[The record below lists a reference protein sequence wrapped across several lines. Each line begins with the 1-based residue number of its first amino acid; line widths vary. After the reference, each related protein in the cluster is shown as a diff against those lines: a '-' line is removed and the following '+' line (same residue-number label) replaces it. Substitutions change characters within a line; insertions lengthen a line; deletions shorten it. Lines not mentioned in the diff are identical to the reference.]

1 MKGELD
7 RTRRELTKLK
17 KGMVAS
23 AAAAAAESAAAAEPE
38 PEPAIAAAAA
48 EPEPAIAAAAAEPE
62 PAIVAAA
69 AAESEPAAPAAPGV
83 GDGPHHPVP
92 GSPEEVETLHRLV
105 AELTATRQRLGRL
118 YFSQIEENR
127 RRGKRLHQVLE
138 SIGQINSELD
148 LDTLLPRIAGI
159 VSASLGFRIVLI
171 HILDPGSDR
180 LHASAF
186 AGIDDADRAQLERA
200 DATVEEFGVLLR
212 EEFRVS
218 RSYFISHQHEL
229 SRQLPKGYRPN
240 LGPREEWEWHEDDV
254 LLVPLQNRNG
264 DLVGYFSVDDP
275 VDRLVPSTETIELL
289 EIFGYHAVVAIE
301 NARLYRERDVQA
313 RQLRESGQRAQELH
327 ALRSNFVSI
336 VSHELRTP
344 LTAIRAFLD
353 TMLAV
358 PEGQLEQGR
367 LHHFLGIMNEE
378 AQRLA
383 RLIESVLDINRFDSG
398 DLRSERRSV
407 DVVEIV
413 GDTVRLLFPAAETG
427 QVSLK
432 LVDDCADTCA
442 EADPDQMRQ
451 LALHLV
457 GNAVKFTPPGGAV
470 TVFLSGS
477 AEEIALR
484 VEDTGIG
491 IPEAALEKVFE
502 RFYQVDSSLAR
513 RFGGAG
519 LGLAVCKSIVEW
531 HGGRITAESA
541 PGRGSCFT
549 VVLPR
554 RSGPRVALQ
563 SDPSAPQAS
572 EGLLRLVIEMVAEV
586 MDARVVSLLAPG
598 PDGDFTVRAA
608 VGLDARVMRETRIRP
623 GAGVVGWVAENR
635 RPLCVSNAQES
646 SEIAGSD
653 HGHYRTRT
661 FLSVP
666 VEGDEGLLGV
676 LNVTDPAS
684 GRPFDAQD
692 CELLLHL
699 VERVGTA
706 WAALRRADGGQPDRE
721 GTARALRQMLCHS
734 GRGCSGAAA
743 GARLARVLAQELGL
757 GEAEVANITFAA
769 SMHDIGMTGLPGSL
783 RECASPFSAD
793 ERVLME
799 RHVELGADLLK
810 SLEVV
815 GAVREIV
822 RSHHEWWDGTG
833 YPRGLRADEIP
844 IGARILAV
852 VDAWESMTAG
862 RPHRPARR
870 EDDARIE
877 LGRLAGRQFEPRVV
891 EAFERVLDAARPQ
904 PAPGGS
910 NAKDDAN
917 AIARR

>member
-1 MKGELD
+1 MSRSSARQGPSQSELHMKGELD

-17 KGMVAS
+17 KGMVAT
-23 AAAAAAESAAAAEPE
+23 AAAAAAETEAANLAAPAAGTEGADLAAAA
-38 PEPAIAAAAA
+38 
-48 EPEPAIAAAAAEPE
+48 
-62 PAIVAAA
+62 V
-69 AAESEPAAPAAPGV
+69 ESEPAVAGAGTGPQTPA
-83 GDGPHHPVP
+83 P
-92 GSPEEVETLHRLV
+92 GSPEEVETLRRLV
-105 AELTATRQRLGRL
+105 TELTATRQRLGRL
-118 YFSQIEENR
+118 YFNQIEETR
-127 RRGKRLHQVLE
+127 QRGKRLHQVLE

-171 HILDPGSDR
+171 HILDPDSGR
-180 LHASAF
+180 LEASAF
-186 AGIDDADRAQLERA
+186 AGVDDAGRALLERA
-200 DATVEEFGVLLR
+200 VVTVEGFGDLLR

-218 RSYFISHQHEL
+218 RSYFIAGQHEL
-229 SRQLPKGYRPN
+229 RGQLPKGYRPN

-254 LLVPLQNRNG
+254 LLVPLQNRTG
-264 DLVGYFSVDDP
+264 ELVGYFSVDDP

-289 EIFGYHAVVAIE
+289 EIFGYHAVVALE
-301 NARLYRERDVQA
+301 NARLYRERDTQA
-313 RQLRESGQRAQELH
+313 RQLRESGQRDQELH
-327 ALRSNFVSI
+327 ALRTNFVSA

-353 TMLAV
+353 TMLAA
-358 PEGQLEQGR
+358 PEGQLEPGR
-367 LHHFLGIMNEE
+367 LRHFLGVMNEE

-383 RLIESVLDINRFDSG
+383 RLIESVLDINHFDSG
-398 DLRSERRSV
+398 ELRWDRGPV

-413 GDTVRLLFPAAETG
+413 ADTVRLLGPAAETG

-432 LVDDCADTCA
+432 LVSDCADTWA

-451 LALHLV
+451 LALHLMSN
-457 GNAVKFTPPGGAV
+457 GVKFTPPGGAV

-491 IPEAALEKVFE
+491 IPEVALEKVFE

-554 RSGPRVALQ
+554 RSGPRVAMQ
-563 SDPSAPQAS
+563 SDPAAPQAS
-572 EGLLRLVIEMVAEV
+572 EGLLRLAIEMVAEV

-598 PDGDFTVRAA
+598 PDGDLTVRAA
-608 VGLDARVMRETRIRP
+608 IGLDARVIRETRIRP
-623 GAGVVGWVAENR
+623 GVGVVGWVAENR
-635 RPLCVSNAQES
+635 RPLCVPNAQES
-646 SEIAGSD
+646 SEVSGTEYE
-653 HGHYRTRT
+653 HYRTRT

-666 VEGDEGLLGV
+666 VEGEEGLLGV
-676 LNVTDPAS
+676 LNVTDPVS
-684 GRPFDAQD
+684 GEPFDTQD
-692 CELLLHL
+692 CDLLLHL
-699 VERVGTA
+699 AERVGAA
-706 WAALRRADGGQPDRE
+706 WAALRRPDGDQPGRK
-721 GTARALRQMLCHS
+721 GTVRALRQMLCHS
-734 GRGCSGAAA
+734 GHGRSEAAG
-743 GARLARVLAQELGL
+743 GARLARALAQELGL
-757 GEAEVANITFAA
+757 GEAEVANIAFAA

-783 RECASPFSAD
+783 RECASAFSAD

-822 RSHHEWWDGTG
+822 LSHHEWWDGTG
-833 YPRGLRADEIP
+833 YPCALRAEEIP

-852 VDAWESMTAG
+852 VDAWESMTVG

-870 EDDARIE
+870 EDDARHE

-891 EAFERVLDAARPQ
+891 EAFERVLDAERPQ
-904 PAPGGS
+904 PAPGES

>member
-1 MKGELD
+1 MSRSGIKQGPSQSELHMRGELD

-17 KGMVAS
+17 KSVV
-23 AAAAAAESAAAAEPE
+23 AAAAES
-38 PEPAIAAAAA
+38 
-48 EPEPAIAAAAAEPE
+48 
-62 PAIVAAA
+62 VVAA
-69 AAESEPAAPAAPGV
+69 AAESVVAANAESAVPAAAESAVLAVPSAGAGPNEPAPDSPA
-83 GDGPHHPVP
+83 
-92 GSPEEVETLHRLV
+92 EVEALRRQV
-105 AELTATRQRLGRL
+105 AELTATRQRLSRL
-118 YFSQIEENR
+118 YFGQIEETR
-127 RRGKRLHQVLE
+127 QRGRRLHQILE

-148 LDTLLPRIAGI
+148 LDTLLPRIAAI

-180 LHASAF
+180 LRASAF
-186 AGIDDADRAQLERA
+186 AGIDAAGRALIERT
-200 DATVEEFGVLLR
+200 DVTVEEFGAWLR

-229 SRQLPKGYRPN
+229 SRQLSKGYRTS
-240 LGPREEWEWHEDDV
+240 LGPREDWEWHEEDV

-275 VDRLVPSTETIELL
+275 LDRLVPSTETVELL
-289 EIFGYHAVVAIE
+289 EIFGCHAVVAIE
-301 NARLYRERDVQA
+301 NARLYHEREVQA
-313 RQLRESGQRAQELH
+313 RQLLEAGRRAQELH
-327 ALRSNFVSI
+327 ALRSNFVSTI
-336 VSHELRTP
+336 SHELRTP

-353 TMLAV
+353 TMLAI
-358 PEGQLEQGR
+358 PEGEIAQER
-367 LHHFLGIMNEE
+367 LRHFLGIMNEE

-398 DLRSERRSV
+398 DLRSELGPV
-407 DVVEIV
+407 DIVEIV
-413 GDTVRLLFPAAETG
+413 EDTVRMLAPAAEAG

-432 LVDDCADTCA
+432 LVNDCADTLT

-451 LALHLV
+451 LVLHL
-457 GNAVKFTPPGGAV
+457 GSNAVKFTPPGGAV

-491 IPEAALEKVFE
+491 VPEAALEKVFE

-563 SDPSAPQAS
+563 SDLPAPPAS
-572 EGLLRLVIEMVAEV
+572 EGLLRLAIEMVAEV

-598 PDGDFTVRAA
+598 PDGDFAVCAA
-608 VGLDARVMRETRIRP
+608 MGLDARTVRETRIRP
-623 GAGVVGWVAENR
+623 GSGVVGWVAENR
-635 RPLCVSNAQES
+635 RPLCVSNAQEPG
-646 SEIAGSD
+646 EIAGSD
-653 HGHYRTRT
+653 HEHYRTRT

-666 VEGDEGLLGV
+666 IEGGAGLLGV
-676 LNVTDPAS
+676 LNVTDPVS
-684 GRPFDAQD
+684 GEPFEAQD

-699 VERVGTA
+699 AERVGTA
-706 WAALRRADGGQPDRE
+706 WAALRRADDGRSGLD
-721 GTARALRQMLCHS
+721 GTARALRQMQSHL
-734 GRGCSGAAA
+734 GRDRSEVAG
-743 GARLARVLAQELGL
+743 GARLARALAQELGL
-757 GEAEVANITFAA
+757 GEAEVANIAFAA
-769 SMHDIGMTGLPGSL
+769 SMHDIGMTRLPGSL

-810 SLEVV
+810 PLEVI

-822 RSHHEWWDGTG
+822 LSHHEWWDGTG
-833 YPRGLRADEIP
+833 YPCALRAEEIP

-852 VDAWESMTAG
+852 VDAWESMTVG
-862 RPHRPARR
+862 RTHRPARR
-870 EDDARIE
+870 EDDARLE
-877 LGRLAGRQFEPRVV
+877 LGRLAGRQFDPRIV
-891 EAFERVLDAARPQ
+891 EAFERVLDAVRQRP
-904 PAPGGS
+904 ALAGS
-910 NAKDDAN
+910 NAQDDAN
-917 AIARR
+917 AIEGGE